1 MHTPPAASNLLLAPS
16 EKDSAQTVIYGT
28 SNKRSSSSTLQ
39 TTTAIF
45 PSVFL
50 NLLAKK
56 DRETGYLLTLEWF
69 NLLSTAVLKRLEVL
83 LAKKV

>member
-1 MHTPPAASNLLLAPS
+1 
-16 EKDSAQTVIYGT
+16 
-28 SNKRSSSSTLQ
+28 
-39 TTTAIF
+39 
-45 PSVFL
+45 
-50 NLLAKK
+50 LAKK